1 MSIFQLSNQGLNPLG
16 QVETGLLVPVVG
28 ARVATVIGGLIVSA
42 MTIATSLKI
51 NELPRFTLDT
61 PRPEPSRGKAFPRVN

>member
-1 MSIFQLSNQGLNPLG
+1 
-16 QVETGLLVPVVG
+16 
-28 ARVATVIGGLIVSA
+28 VATVIGGLIVSA

-61 PRPEPSRGKAFPRVN
+61 PRPESSRGKALPSVN